1 MRIVA
6 PDMARRPRENKAALD
21 VELLRRDFP
30 ILHQQVH
37 GKSLVYLDNAASTQ
51 KPQVVIDAISDYYQ
65 CYNANIHRGVHR
77 LAEKATAVYEEV
89 RDKVRAFLGA
99 ALSKEIIFTR
109 GTTEAINLV
118 ASSYGRKFVRP
129 GEEILITHMEHHSNI
144 VPWQMLCEQV
154 GAVLKVVPVTD
165 AGELD
170 MTAFASLL
178 GKRTRMVAV
187 THVSNTMGTINPV
200 KQIIA
205 QAHTQDV
212 PVLLD
217 GAQAV
222 QHMKVD
228 VRDLDCDFYAFSGHK
243 LYGPTGIG
251 VLYGKEK
258 WLEAMP
264 PYQGGGDMI
273 RTVSFEKTTYNALP
287 YKFEAGTPHVAGV
300 VGLGAALDYLQNIG
314 LERIQVYEE
323 DLLNYAR
330 ERLATVVGL
339 RFIGTPRH
347 QAGALSFVMEDA
359 HPHDIGTIL
368 DLEGVAIRTG
378 HHCTQPLME
387 RFGVPAT
394 ARPAI
399 GLYNTRSE
407 IDALVAGLE
416 KVKELMAG

>member
-1 MRIVA
+1 MYDVNRIRA
-6 PDMARRPRENKAALD
+6 
-21 VELLRRDFP
+21 DFP
-30 ILHQQVH
+30 ILSRQVN
-37 GKSLVYLDNAASTQ
+37 GKPLVYLDNGASAQ

-65 CYNANIHRGVHR
+65 RYNANIHRGVHR

-205 QAHTQDV
+205 QAHAQDV

>member
-30 ILHQQVH
+30 ILRQQVH
-37 GKSLVYLDNAASTQ
+37 GKPLVYLDNAASTQ

-65 CYNANIHRGVHR
+65 RYNANIHRGVHR